1 MRSKSKA
8 RFSALASVAFA
19 ISVAATPVA
28 FAAPTPTPQ
37 VPDRATA
44 TPQVPQRQAP
54 TPTPQVPNRQATA
67 VPQPV
72 SQVVP
77 GIQQAAQPLVPQER
91 VVYVESE
98 PVVITETIVETEYVD
113 RQVVEE
119 AGGLLILDPDV
130 QSTIGAAEL
139 YNTVSANYHATSGK
153 DRELLNRAG
162 VAAGAGAIAGGTA
175 GAVVG
180 ATTAGVGT
188 AISGAALGAAA
199 GTAAQIPAQVSCG
212 VVTVVA
218 PGVGVPCHLI
228 ALAAGPT
235 AGASIGAVAGAGIGV
250 GAGAIAGGTAG
261 AAAGAAGGL
270 TFVPGGTEAVQG
282 VVADSA
288 WDLENSARVE
298 NGYKPLVGDKPSGA
312 KGNTPVEE
320 STDTRIVDGTVTG
333 EGIDVEPAAPVEPV
347 VDIPEVQ
354 AEQLSPMD
362 QLNATAERIQS
373 DIDASATYAQQ
384 EISAATADPEG
395 YFNDSVAQA
404 QADAQDTIASAQT
417 ALNNAEIPSFL

>member
-37 VPDRATA
+37 VPARATA

-91 VVYVESE
+91 IVYVESE
-98 PVVITETIVETEYVD
+98 PIVITETQYVD

-119 AGGLLILDPDV
+119 SGGLLILDPDV
-130 QSTIGAAEL
+130 QSTIGAADL
-139 YNTVSANYHATSGK
+139 YNTVSGNYYATKGK

-162 VAAGAGAIAGGTA
+162 VAAGAGAVVGGTA
-175 GAVVG
+175 GAVAG

-188 AISGAALGAAA
+188 AVSGAVVGAAA

-212 VVTVVA
+212 VIGVIA
-218 PGVGVPCHLI
+218 PGVGVPCSVI
-228 ALAAGPT
+228 ALAAGPV
-235 AGASIGAVAGAGIGV
+235 AGATVGAVAGAGIGV

-261 AAAGAAGGL
+261 AAAGAAGAL
-270 TFVPGGTEAVQG
+270 TLVPGGTEAVQG

-404 QADAQDTIASAQT
+404 QSDAQDTIASAQT